1 MLMMTHFYEIRIAG
15 HLDAHWTDWFDGM
28 SITLEEDGTTLLS
41 GPVPDQPAL
50 YGLLRKVRD
59 LGLPLVSVNQITVT
73 LSQQILNKKRS
84 NTKMNTN
91 NKGAIKMNTNKMSEA
106 ATPAMA
112 VGNRVST
119 TRIVGVVALA
129 YAASMIVQNAVFAIT
144 GAPDYSDPLG
154 VVLTYHAE
162 NQGALAVAFGLEA
175 VNMLLLLLFVTALHG
190 LVQRRGGAGA
200 DWSRLAIAAGATL
213 SALFALT
220 IATHIAVVLAADG
233 LSEPT
238 PAFELMWQL
247 HAAAFALALPALGA
261 TFIGAALA
269 THASGLTRPWQRLL
283 GVAGGSLPILAGAGN
298 LAIANGSPLLF
309 VGVLGLA
316 TWLVWLVVTGL
327 RLIRG

>member
-1 MLMMTHFYEIRIAG
+1 
-15 HLDAHWTDWFDGM
+15 
-28 SITLEEDGTTLLS
+28 
-41 GPVPDQPAL
+41 
-50 YGLLRKVRD
+50 
-59 LGLPLVSVNQITVT
+59 
-73 LSQQILNKKRS
+73 
-84 NTKMNTN
+84 MNTQN
-91 NKGAIKMNTNKMSEA
+91 LSEDKSVKMSEA

-112 VGNRVST
+112 VGNRVPT

-129 YAASMIVQNAVFAIT
+129 YAASMIVQNAVFAVT

-162 NQGALAVAFGLEA
+162 NQGALAVTSGLEA
-175 VNMLLLLLFVTALHG
+175 MNMVLLLLFVTALHG

-200 DWSRLAIAAGATL
+200 DWSRLAVAAGATL

-220 IATHIAVVLAADG
+220 IATHIAVVLAADV
-233 LSEPT
+233 LAEPT

-247 HAAAFALALPALGA
+247 HAATFALALPALGA

-283 GVAGGSLPILAGAGN
+283 GVAGGSLPILAGLGS
-298 LAIANGSPLLF
+298 LAIADGSPLLF

-316 TWLVWLVVTGL
+316 TWLVWLIVTGL